1 LSVAALPIFK
11 PLKKDKE
18 RVDAKMKIFVIDFL
32 LKINI
37 PSKIH
42 PFVIFHRK
50 KSFMQKKLYI
60 EKGGVFLKR
69 EKS

>member
-1 LSVAALPIFK
+1 
-11 PLKKDKE
+11 
-18 RVDAKMKIFVIDFL
+18 MKIFVIDFL